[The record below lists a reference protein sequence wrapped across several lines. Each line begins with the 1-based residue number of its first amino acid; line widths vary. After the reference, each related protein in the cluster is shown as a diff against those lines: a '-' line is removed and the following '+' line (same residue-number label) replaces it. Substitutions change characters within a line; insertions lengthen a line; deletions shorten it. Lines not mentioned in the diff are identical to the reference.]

1 MRDRVGFTL
10 LELIMVVVIIGI
22 LASIA
27 GPMYF
32 KTVERSRI
40 SEAKRMLGMIRMA
53 QMRYYAE
60 HGQFT
65 NNMNEL
71 DIDTAD
77 GKYFNL
83 ITDVPTAGS
92 ATPGASNKTIG
103 KVQRKADVQNPYGK
117 AYTLEIRP
125 NGEVCHS
132 DDGAWPDELGELIP
146 KC

>member
-32 KTVERSRI
+32 KTVERARI
-40 SEAKRMLGMIRMA
+40 AEARRMLGMIRMA

-65 NNMNEL
+65 SNMNEL
-71 DIDTAD
+71 DIDIVD
-77 GKYFNL
+77 GKYFN
-83 ITDVPTAGS
+83 IVRTVSTASGT
-92 ATPGASNKTIG
+92 TPNSTNKAIGEVKRKDFQDTYGTYTLKILPNG
-103 KVQRKADVQNPYGK
+103 KVCGESGLPADLK
-117 AYTLEIRP
+117 KF
-125 NGEVCHS
+125 
-132 DDGAWPDELGELIP
+132 IP
-146 KC
+146 TC

>member
-1 MRDRVGFTL
+1 MRGRVGFTL

-32 KTVERSRI
+32 KTVERARI
-40 SEAKRMLGMIRMA
+40 SEGRRMLGMVRMA

-65 NNMNEL
+65 SNMNEL
-71 DIDTAD
+71 DIDTAN

-83 ITDVPTAGS
+83 VSDVPTAGG
-92 ATPGASNKTIG
+92 AKPGDSSNTIG
-103 KVQRKADVQNPYGK
+103 MVQRKADVQNPYGK

-125 NGEVCHS
+125 NGDVCHS
-132 DDGAWPDELGELIP
+132 GDWPEDLGAVIP
-146 KC
+146 SCS

>member
-22 LASIA
+22 LAAIA

-40 SEAKRMLGMIRMA
+40 SEARRMLGMIRMA

-60 HGQFT
+60 HAQFT
-65 NNMNEL
+65 DNINEL
-71 DIDTAD
+71 DIDTTD

-83 ITDVPTAGS
+83 ELTASTSGL
-92 ATPGASNKTIG
+92 TPGSGLGASGYIG
-103 KVQRKADVQNPYGK
+103 AVTRNNVQNPYGVN
-117 AYTLEIRP
+117 YQLRVLP
-125 NGEVCHS
+125 NGDVCHAS
-132 DDGAWPDELGELIP
+132 SWPSELGALIP
-146 KC
+146 SCS

>member
-32 KTVERSRI
+32 KTVERARI
-40 SEAKRMLGMIRMA
+40 SEARRMLGMVRMA

-65 NNMNEL
+65 NNINEL
-71 DIDTAD
+71 DIDTAN

-83 ITDVPTAGS
+83 IIDVTTAGS
-92 ATPGASNKTIG
+92 AKPGDSKNTIG
-103 KVQRKADVQNPYGK
+103 KVQRKDNVQNPYRK

-125 NGEVCHS
+125 NGDVCHS
-132 DDGAWPDELGELIP
+132 GDWPDELGGVIP
-146 KC
+146 DCK